1 MHSPSSWSLHRIW
14 SLASLASLASLVACG
29 GGAAPTPAK
38 SADSESKPGGDE
50 SLGITGG
57 IDSIAV
63 PAGMRLGPPLAAR
76 LLEAAHPVKLDGLVR
91 EWQLLSPAKVM
102 SEPAPQGLGF
112 QTAVQYDDNKL
123 YIAADVDDA
132 AFERTGKFSDKED
145 HVAFSLAFPGAGGF
159 VAYEVGLFAGKP
171 GESAGAVRWLSGPK
185 KGRDVAGAKIV
196 EAPKDGG
203 YTFEAIVPWSA
214 FPEAAKTRLGL
225 RGAVR
230 LVDSTG
236 TVATGKGSAA
246 DVKSLPQLLTEPEVG
261 LVEGFLQ
268 QKGLSENAPTLDV
281 LADVAGD
288 SDKERIAVYGSFVT
302 VVGHHYRGGKEF
314 FFRDVGGEVKSLVA
328 RSVISK
334 GKDDL
339 VLAHRV
345 KHPNGIAE
353 VLEVWAWN
361 GDQPETLFAHE
372 VAIQNGAKS
381 VKNLASVKPG
391 LIELTIAEAVG
402 FDARSYKP
410 VIIANVSPILLPWGA
425 VKSRTLKVDDG
436 RFVTA
441 SEIAQTPAPGAEAA
455 TQVGQTGQAS
465 GSGSSPVGAPRDLP
479 SPTVKS
485 ASTLAQDQLAQF
497 KKEHGVAATASPKI
511 NLETNLAEDARPERV
526 VLFGRELAVFG
537 PGFRGGKGYVY
548 AKLEAFTKDEDV
560 GEVTAKD
567 LTGDGRA
574 ELLVRGTRRQGTG
587 AETIASD
594 LTIVY
599 QATPEG
605 LRRVFAIETAREQNG
620 KRVQGLVQ
628 FVPSS
633 KGGGFEIDVRPGN
646 AKGFSAKD
654 YPWKEDEPGGTIE
667 PLLLPWG
674 ATKALRYRFDGTR
687 FAVAG

>member
-1 MHSPSSWSLHRIW
+1 MSRSSSRSWQHSWV
-14 SLASLASLASLVACG
+14 LAALAPLAACG
-29 GGAAPTPAK
+29 GGGAAVPAK
-38 SADSESKPGGDE
+38 TAESESKPGDEE

-76 LLEAAHPVKLDGLVR
+76 LLEPAHPVKLDGLVR
-91 EWQLLSPAKVM
+91 EWQLLSPAKVL
-102 SEPAPQGLGF
+102 SDPAPQGLGF

-123 YIAADVDDA
+123 YLAADVDDP
-132 AFERTGKFSDKED
+132 AFERTGKFSEKED
-145 HVAFSLAFPGAGGF
+145 HVAFSLAFPTPGGF

-185 KGRDVAGAKIV
+185 KGRDVSGAKIV

-203 YTFEAIVPWSA
+203 YTFEAVVPWSA

-268 QKGLSENAPTLDV
+268 QKGLSENAPSLDV

-314 FFRDVGGEVKSLVA
+314 FFRDVGGEVKSLEA
-328 RSVISK
+328 GSVISK
-334 GKDDL
+334 GKDDV

-353 VLEVWAWN
+353 VLEIWAWN
-361 GDQPETLFAHE
+361 GDQPETLFAQE
-372 VAIQNGAKS
+372 VAILAGNKS
-381 VKNLASVKPG
+381 VKNTVSVKPG
-391 LIELTIAEAVG
+391 LVELATAEAVG
-402 FDARSYKP
+402 FDARTYKP
-410 VIIANVSPILLPWGA
+410 VVIANVSPILLPWGA
-425 VKSRTLKVDDG
+425 VKSRTLKATDG
-436 RFVTA
+436 HFVT
-441 SEIAQTPAPGAEAA
+441 SNEVAQTPAPGAEGV
-455 TQVGQTGQAS
+455 TQVTSTGAPPPS
-465 GSGSSPVGAPRDLP
+465 TPRDLP

-485 ASTLAQDQLAQF
+485 ASTLAEDQLAQF
-497 KKEHGVAATASPKI
+497 KKEHGVAASTGPKV
-511 NLETNLAEDARPERV
+511 NLEVNLAEDARPERA
-526 VLFGRELAVFG
+526 VLFGRDLAVFG
-537 PGFRGGKGYVY
+537 PGFRGGKGYVF
-548 AKLEAFTKDEDV
+548 AKLEAFSKDEDV
-560 GEVTAKD
+560 GEITAKD

-587 AETIASD
+587 AEAIASD

-605 LRRVFAIETAREQNG
+605 MRRVFAVETAREQNG

-633 KGGGFEIDVRPGN
+633 KGGGFEIDVRPGT

-674 ATKALRYRFDGTR
+674 ATKALRYRFDGNK
-687 FAVAG
+687 FATAS